1 MGTAIVIA
9 KKSNDPSQEIVLHS
23 QFANRHGLIAGATGT
38 GKTIT
43 LKVLAEQFSKL
54 GVPVFL
60 ADAKGD
66 VSSMAQA
73 GESNPKFQA
82 RIASLGIESIEFSA
96 SPVVF
101 WDVFGQQGHP
111 IRTTV
116 SEVGPLLLAQ
126 MLNLNDTQ
134 QGVLAA
140 VFRIADDQGL
150 LLIDFKDLKAMLSY
164 VSENSSAL
172 KAGYGNLSPAS
183 LGAIQRNLLALG
195 DQGGEQF
202 FGEPSLDIMD
212 FIQTDSQG
220 RGHIN
225 LLAADKLMN
234 TPKLYATF
242 LLWML
247 SELFEKLPEVGDLDQ
262 PKLVFFFD
270 EAHLLFNN
278 ASPTLQDKIQQ
289 VVRLIRSKGVGI
301 YFISQSP
308 LDIPE
313 AVLGQLGNRIQ
324 HALRAFTPKDQKAVK
339 TAAETFRANSEFKV
353 DAAIT
358 ELAVGEALISCLD
371 EQGTPQIVERGL
383 IMPPYSSFSPIS
395 SEQRQALMQ
404 TSIIAGIYEQA
415 IDRDSAYEM
424 LQRKVTESAQQ
435 QQAETLAAEHA
446 KAQEAL
452 AKQQA
457 KEQQALEK
465 QQAKAEEL
473 QIKEQLRLQKEQQKQ
488 AEREAEQRAKLT
500 QDIVG
505 TFAKSAARSLGGP
518 SGQKLVR
525 GLLGSLFGK
534 R

>member
-1 MGTAIVIA
+1 MGTPIVIA
-9 KKSNDPSQEIVLHS
+9 KKTTDIHQDIVLHS
-23 QFANRHGLIAGATGT
+23 EFANRHGLIAGATGT
-38 GKTIT
+38 GKTVT
-43 LKVLAEQFSKL
+43 LKVMAENFSRI

-66 VSSMAQA
+66 VSSIAKA
-73 GESNPKFQA
+73 GSDNPKFDE
-82 RIASLGIESIEFSA
+82 RIKSLGIDTIAFAA
-96 SPVVF
+96 SPTIF
-101 WDVFGQQGHP
+101 WDLFGEQGHP

-116 SEVGPLLLAQ
+116 SEIGPLLLAQ

-134 QGVLAA
+134 EGVLSA

-164 VSENSSAL
+164 VSDNANDL
-172 KAGYGNLSPAS
+172 KADYGNLSPAS

-202 FGEPSLDIMD
+202 FGEPSLNILD
-212 FIQTDSQG
+212 FIQTDSN
-220 RGHIN
+220 GHGYIN

-247 SELFEKLPEVGDLDQ
+247 SELFEQLPEVGDLDK

-270 EAHLLFNN
+270 EAHLLFDN
-278 ASPTLQDKIQQ
+278 ASPALQQKIEQ

-301 YFISQSP
+301 YFISQNP

-313 AVLGQLGNRIQ
+313 TVLGQLGNRVQ

-339 TAAETFRANSEFKV
+339 TAADTFRANPEFKV
-353 DAAIT
+353 DQAIT
-358 ELAVGEALISCLD
+358 ELAVGEALISFLD
-371 EQGTPQIVERGL
+371 EQGTPQIVERGW
-383 IMPPYSSFSPIS
+383 IMPPYSAFSPLS
-395 SEQRQALMQ
+395 ADERKALMSQ
-404 TSIIAGIYEQA
+404 SIIAGIYERA
-415 IDRDSAYEM
+415 VDRDSAYEM
-424 LQRKVTESAQQ
+424 LQRKVSESVAQQ
-435 QQAETLAAEHA
+435 QAQLEA
-446 KAQEAL
+446 KQQEID

-457 KEQQALEK
+457 KEQE
-465 QQAKAEEL
+465 
-473 QIKEQLRLQKEQQKQ
+473 RLAREQQKADEKAQ
-488 AEREAEQRAKLT
+488 RERDKLT
-500 QDIVG
+500 QDVLG

-518 SGQKLVR
+518 TGQRLVR

>member
-1 MGTAIVIA
+1 MATPIVIA
-9 KKSNDPSQEIVLHS
+9 KKTSDTTQDIVLHS

-43 LKVLAEQFSKL
+43 LKVLAESFSRI

-66 VSSMAQA
+66 VSSIAKA
-73 GESNPKFQA
+73 GASNPKFDE
-82 RIASLGIESIEFSA
+82 RIKSLGVDSITFAA
-96 SPVVF
+96 SPTIF
-101 WDVFGQQGHP
+101 WDLFGEQGHP

-116 SEVGPLLLAQ
+116 SEIGPLLLAQ
-126 MLNLNDTQ
+126 MLNLNETQ
-134 QGVLAA
+134 EGVLSA
-140 VFRIADDQGL
+140 VFRVADDQGL
-150 LLIDFKDLKAMLSY
+150 LLIDFKDLKAMLTY
-164 VSENSSAL
+164 VSENAADL
-172 KAGYGNLSPAS
+172 KAEYGNLSPAS

-195 DQGGEQF
+195 DQGGERF

-212 FIQTDSQG
+212 FIQTDTH
-220 RGHIN
+220 GHGYIN

-247 SELFEKLPEVGDLDQ
+247 SELFEKLPEVGDMDK

-278 ASPTLQDKIQQ
+278 ASPALQEKIQQ

-313 AVLGQLGNRIQ
+313 DVLGQLGNRVQ

-339 TAAETFRANSEFKV
+339 TAADTFRANPEFKV
-353 DAAIT
+353 DQAIT

-371 EQGTPQIVERGL
+371 EQGTPQVVERGMV
-383 IMPPYSSFSPIS
+383 MPPYSAFSPITLD
-395 SEQRQALMQ
+395 ERKALMTQ
-404 TSIIAGIYEQA
+404 SIIAGVYDTEV
-415 IDRDSAYEM
+415 DRDSAYEM
-424 LQRKVTESAQQ
+424 LQRKVANQAQEKIAFELAAQQ
-435 QQAETLAAEHA
+435 AKQLEEITKQQLKQQAAIE
-446 KAQEAL
+446 
-452 AKQQA
+452 KQQA
-457 KEQQALEK
+457 KEQE
-465 QQAKAEEL
+465 
-473 QIKEQLRLQKEQQKQ
+473 RLAKEQQKE
-488 AEREAEQRAKLT
+488 AERAAKQREKIT

-505 TFAKSAARSLGGP
+505 TFAKSAARSLGG
-518 SGQKLVR
+518 STGQKIVR
-525 GLLGSLFGK
+525 GLLGSLFGGK
-534 R
+534 